1 MRTGRLPDKSVDAA
15 ISQFG
20 FLQEGNVP
28 ASARELA
35 RVVKDG
41 APYSVAAHRAVHTAG
56 PSPAGN
62 RSGRM
67 AGMALPALP
76 EESFRRVLCVVA
88 HPEDMEY
95 GTSATCTQ
103 HRSSSPKPCRT
114 HSASLGDDAVR
125 HIINSCPNTRDQD
138 EKTVRYTLVS
148 RIEVGKAS

>member
-1 MRTGRLPDKSVDAA
+1 VDAA

-95 GTSATCTQ
+95 GTSAAVRDLHAAPEFFAEAMQ
-103 HRSSSPKPCRT
+103 D
-114 HSASLGDDAVR
+114 SLGVAR
-125 HIINSCPNTRDQD
+125 GRCRPPHHQ
-138 EKTVRYTLVS
+138 LVPKHPRS
-148 RIEVGKAS
+148 G